1 MKFQSKKMAV
11 CSMTAAVGVVILLL
25 GGVLGLGMDVCPL
38 LVGLCLM
45 PIGRLYGVKYQLM
58 LWIVI
63 SLLSLL
69 LVPNPEEN
77 LMFAGIFGWYPALY
91 PKLQKLPKVLRWVV
105 KLLLFNGIVIALE
118 ALVMLVLVP
127 EVIGDGMLLLLLLM
141 GNVVFVMYDR
151 VLPNFEAN
159 LTKRWKHIFRIGD

>member
-1 MKFQSKKMAV
+1 MKQQSKKMAV

-25 GGVLGLGMDVCPL
+25 GGVLGLGMYVCPL
-38 LVGLCLM
+38 LVGLCLI
-45 PIGRLYGVKYQLM
+45 PIGKRYGIKYQLM

-63 SLLSLL
+63 SLLSLI

-77 LMFAGIFGWYPALY
+77 LMFAGFFGWYPALY
-91 PKLQKLPKVLRWVV
+91 PRLQKLPNTLRWIV
-105 KLLLFNGIVIALE
+105 KLLLFNGVVIALE

-127 EVIGDGMLLLLLLM
+127 EVIGESMLLLLLLL

-151 VLPNFEAN
+151 LLPNFEEK
-159 LTKRWKHIFRIGD
+159 LTNRWERIFHIRD

>member
-25 GGVLGLGMDVCPL
+25 GGVLGLGMYVCPL

-77 LMFAGIFGWYPALY
+77 LTFAGIFGWYP
-91 PKLQKLPKVLRWVV
+91 
-105 KLLLFNGIVIALE
+105 
-118 ALVMLVLVP
+118 
-127 EVIGDGMLLLLLLM
+127 
-141 GNVVFVMYDR
+141 
-151 VLPNFEAN
+151 
-159 LTKRWKHIFRIGD
+159 HSRIKG